1 MPEQGTI
8 SPGGPMPSHA
18 TDVVELRLLLPSNQ
32 VSALEA
38 AAVRLELSV
47 AALVRLAVSGFLE
60 SPAVVGF
67 AGEAPGRPTA
77 PASLPEGI
85 R

>member
-1 MPEQGTI
+1 MTEQVKFPADDTAV
-8 SPGGPMPSHA
+8 SQA
-18 TDVVELRLLLPSNQ
+18 TDVIELRLLLPSNQ

-47 AALVRLAVSGFLE
+47 AALVRCAISDFLQ
-60 SPAVVGF
+60 SPAAIGFVGEV
-67 AGEAPGRPTA
+67 AGRPTA
-77 PASLPEGI
+77 PLPEGI